1 MLNLTTPW
9 NIGVPDGH
17 LSGLEKFEALDP
29 AEWIP
34 RGYAIISADTRG
46 AGDSDGPVV
55 IMGTQEGEDGYDV
68 IEALAKMPWCNGA
81 VGMVGNS
88 HLAITQY
95 FVAAQVPPSLKAI
108 APWEAAS
115 DLFRE
120 QFGRGGMWN
129 GAAFDW
135 ITDTFI
141 QGRHGMENFAE
152 MYRRSRG
159 LRSPYWDDKRAAL
172 EKIKIPTYVTGSFS
186 SPIHPIGSIRAWMQ
200 IASENKWFRICPWQ
214 EWYDLWVEKESADEL
229 QAFFDRYL
237 KGIANG
243 WEKTPKVRVTT
254 LKFGDRDPELG
265 IVVADF
271 PLPQTKYIDLFLD
284 SNQSLSYDRPGQS
297 GVSSHDSKT
306 RDRSSFNLFFDSP
319 TRLLGLPKAILYVS
333 SPDADDMDVF
343 VQMRKLDAQ
352 GKQLLA
358 LNIPWSRAPI
368 KAMTELQPKDMS
380 ELILYEGPVGML
392 RASHREIDPSQS
404 MHPQY
409 PFHPHT
415 QKLPVPPGEIIE
427 LEIGMWP
434 LGIDFEAGEGIEVN
448 VSGRLPGVAMFADIV
463 EDRSE
468 VNVGLHTV
476 HFGGAN
482 PSRIILPFVPL

>member
-1 MLNLTTPW
+1 
-9 NIGVPDGH
+9 
-17 LSGLEKFEALDP
+17 
-29 AEWIP
+29 
-34 RGYAIISADTRG
+34 
-46 AGDSDGPVV
+46 
-55 IMGTQEGEDGYDV
+55 
-68 IEALAKMPWCNGA
+68 
-81 VGMVGNS
+81 
-88 HLAITQY
+88 
-95 FVAAQVPPSLKAI
+95 
-108 APWEAAS
+108 
-115 DLFRE
+115 
-120 QFGRGGMWN
+120 
-129 GAAFDW
+129 
-135 ITDTFI
+135 
-141 QGRHGMENFAE
+141 
-152 MYRRSRG
+152 
-159 LRSPYWDDKRAAL
+159 
-172 EKIKIPTYVTGSFS
+172 
-186 SPIHPIGSIRAWMQ
+186 MQ